1 MELIDLPI
9 EIFENIMSNLNL
21 DELMIFSSVSS
32 YINFLTL
39 ERLEKEKLKLQVK
52 TNECIKILNKNKYI
66 SLLIRGNVNYIAKR
80 LPIFQCRINEH
91 LRLTEHSRLKGFYA
105 ADDPD
110 AFIDFELSSKDKEN
124 ILMFFSSPIINT
136 DSKIYSRSKPE
147 DYGKEVISHDDLY
160 SIVFYFL
167 RYNVVNRILDWI

>member
-1 MELIDLPI
+1 MEFELKLTILRI
-9 EIFENIMSNLNL
+9 GRMNLLNRYFLIFENIMSNLNL

-110 AFIDFELSSKDKEN
+110 AFIYLK
-124 ILMFFSSPIINT
+124 IN
-136 DSKIYSRSKPE
+136 KI
-147 DYGKEVISHDDLY
+147 
-160 SIVFYFL
+160 
-167 RYNVVNRILDWI
+167 